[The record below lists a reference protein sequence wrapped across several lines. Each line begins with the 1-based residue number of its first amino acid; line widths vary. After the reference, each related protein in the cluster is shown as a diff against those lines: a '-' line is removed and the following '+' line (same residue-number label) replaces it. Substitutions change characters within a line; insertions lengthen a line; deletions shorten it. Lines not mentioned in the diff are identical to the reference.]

1 MTREDLRR
9 CEAELVP
16 LVPVA
21 GASDLARELALSF
34 NRSVDDVRA
43 ALLEPARIL
52 LERGGPAG
60 DLPEC
65 LQRTVA
71 ELSFWRRV
79 LVGVNAGAYRPDAWP
94 ADCLVRYLLS

>member
-16 LVPVA
+16 LVAVA
-21 GASDLARELALSF
+21 GASEIARELARSF

-52 LERGGPAG
+52 LERGAPAAA
-60 DLPEC
+60 LPEA
-65 LQRTVA
+65 LRRSVA

-79 LVGVNAGAYRPDAWP
+79 IVAVHAGAYRPEAWP
-94 ADCLVRYLLS
+94 ADCLLRYLLS